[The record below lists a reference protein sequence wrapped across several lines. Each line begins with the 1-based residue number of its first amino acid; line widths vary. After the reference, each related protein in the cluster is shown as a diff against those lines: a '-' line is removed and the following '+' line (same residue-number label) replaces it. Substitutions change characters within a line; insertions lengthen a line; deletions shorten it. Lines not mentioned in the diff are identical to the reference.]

1 MDRRW
6 YVLAVTKAHIKASRK
21 YNEKNYKQ
29 LSTMVKPIDY
39 ELIDNYCKTNGISKA
54 KLIVSCCKYCINN
67 NVDILS
73 IND

>member
-1 MDRRW
+1 M
-6 YVLAVTKAHIKASRK
+6 AVTKAHIKASRK

-29 LSTMVKPIDY
+29 LQAMVKPEDYFFIDS
-39 ELIDNYCKTNGISKA
+39 YCKTNGISKA